1 MKEKTKSKYLLNKY
15 ENLSAPVKASIWF
28 TICNVV
34 QKGIALISTPIFTRI
49 MTTQQYGVYTIYQSW
64 YQVLTIF
71 ATLNLSAGVFN
82 NGLTKYPDKKNRLV
96 SSLQGLST
104 TVTFLLFLI
113 YIAYPKFWNDIFGMS
128 TLFVV
133 AMFAQLLLEPAYLFW
148 SAEQRYRYSYKN
160 LIFTTMI
167 IAIGSPLIGI
177 ISVMSTTYK
186 AEARVLSFVLVQ
198 VVLGLYFYVRAFIRG
213 KCFFDSF
220 FWKYALTFNIPLIP
234 HYLSMTILNQS
245 DRIMI
250 DKMVGTSEAAIYGI
264 AYTLAMMM
272 TIITGAINS
281 SFIPY
286 TYQNI
291 KEKRFK
297 EIGKNA
303 NFILLL
309 VAMGCVM
316 AMAFGPE
323 LIKLFATD
331 EYYNAIWVMPPVA
344 ASVFFMFLYP
354 LFANVEFYYEKT
366 KFVMVAS
373 CSGALLNIV
382 LNYIYIRQYGYY
394 AAGYTTL
401 VCYIV
406 FSVAHYF
413 AYRKI
418 VSNEPELESIYDIR
432 FVILLSCGV
441 LIMMGLMLVGYSNS
455 WLRYIVLVG
464 IVLVLLGNRNK
475 IIRKII
481 ELRKK

>member
-1 MKEKTKSKYLLNKY
+1 MKEKVKPKYLLNKY
-15 ENLSAPVKASIWF
+15 DNLSAPVKASIWF
-28 TICNVV
+28 TVCNIV

-49 MTTQQYGVYTIYQSW
+49 MTTQQYGIYTIYQSW

-71 ATLNLSAGVFN
+71 ATLNLSAGIFN
-82 NGLTKYPDKKNRLV
+82 NGLTKYPDKKNRFI

-104 TVTFLLFLI
+104 TVTFLFFLI
-113 YIAYPKFWNDIFGMS
+113 YIIYPRLWNNIFGLS

-198 VVLGLYFYVRAFIRG
+198 VVLGLYFYIRAFIKG
-213 KCFFDSF
+213 KCFFDVF
-220 FWKYALTFNIPLIP
+220 FWRYALKFNIPLVP

-291 KEKRFK
+291 KEKHFK

-309 VAMGCVM
+309 VALGCVM

-323 LIKLFATD
+323 LIKLFATE
-331 EYYNAIWVMPPVA
+331 EYYDAIWVMPPVA
-344 ASVFFMFLYP
+344 TSVFFMFLYP

-373 CSGALLNIV
+373 CSGAFLNIV
-382 LNYIYIRQYGYY
+382 LNYIFIKQYGYY

-401 VCYIV
+401 VCYMV
-406 FSVAHYF
+406 FSFAHYF
-413 AYRKI
+413 AYKRI
-418 VSNEPELESIYDIR
+418 VSNELELENIYDIR
-432 FVILLSCGV
+432 FMMLLSGAV
-441 LIMMGLMLVGYSNS
+441 LIMMGLMLVGYFNS
-455 WLRYIVLVG
+455 WIRYTILAG
-464 IVLVLLGNRNK
+464 IILVLLRNKTK
-475 IIRKII
+475 IIRII
-481 ELRKK
+481 IDLRKK

>member
-344 ASVFFMFLYP
+344 ASVFFVFLYP

-406 FSVAHYF
+406 FSVVHYF

-464 IVLVLLGNRNK
+464 IVLILLGNRNK

>member
-1 MKEKTKSKYLLNKY
+1 
-15 ENLSAPVKASIWF
+15 
-28 TICNVV
+28 
-34 QKGIALISTPIFTRI
+34 
-49 MTTQQYGVYTIYQSW
+49 
-64 YQVLTIF
+64 
-71 ATLNLSAGVFN
+71 
-82 NGLTKYPDKKNRLV
+82 
-96 SSLQGLST
+96 
-104 TVTFLLFLI
+104 
-113 YIAYPKFWNDIFGMS
+113 
-128 TLFVV
+128 
-133 AMFAQLLLEPAYLFW
+133 
-148 SAEQRYRYSYKN
+148 
-160 LIFTTMI
+160 
-167 IAIGSPLIGI
+167 
-177 ISVMSTTYK
+177 
-186 AEARVLSFVLVQ
+186 
-198 VVLGLYFYVRAFIRG
+198 
-213 KCFFDSF
+213 
-220 FWKYALTFNIPLIP
+220 
-234 HYLSMTILNQS
+234 
-245 DRIMI
+245 
-250 DKMVGTSEAAIYGI
+250 
-264 AYTLAMMM
+264 
-272 TIITGAINS
+272 
-281 SFIPY
+281 
-286 TYQNI
+286 
-291 KEKRFK
+291 
-297 EIGKNA
+297 
-303 NFILLL
+303 
-309 VAMGCVM
+309 MGCVM

-406 FSVAHYF
+406 FSVEHYF

-464 IVLVLLGNRNK
+464 IVLILLGNRNK